1 MPDAYSDW
9 LDIPANFRPP
19 TYYQLLGIA
28 PSELDPKAIATAA
41 GERLERLRAHSDGP
55 RADEARRLAR
65 EVVQARDTLLDP
77 VARLRYDTLSPDAAD
92 PWWKPEPETA
102 AVTTAPVE
110 GWWQGEAADQPP
122 DALVPLP
129 VRPPE
134 PTPTPPPPAPAS
146 DWWKARPGD
155 LPPGRAPVRP
165 SPPPPPVTPPP
176 PAIPQ
181 PAPAAP
187 STGPVI
193 REQAL
198 AFSTSEPKG
207 SLLPWLFAG
216 LFGAGLATGA
226 VLYVMKPWAT
236 PDPATDAKLIAE
248 HKTKEE
254 LVPAVPPKKDP
265 PVHTVA
271 TTTVPKAAVTTTAE
285 PKKDPANVPPPKDPK
300 SPPATDEPVTAMTF
314 RGHNGG
320 VFGLAVSRSGRT
332 ILSVSDDQ
340 AVLQYSPQERGKH
353 GLVHKLG
360 SPGLAVA
367 LCDEDRTA
375 VFCDGG
381 EVVVYDLPGRKV
393 RARFENPRGGI
404 RSLAAAPDGSFVLAG
419 TTDGAVRW
427 WNPKS
432 KELEPVL
439 DVDAKATV
447 TALAIAPGART
458 VAVGLSD
465 GKVAVW
471 DLKGRRE
478 TKRWP
483 AHKGAVT
490 ALVCSP
496 DGQRIV
502 SGGEDG
508 VANVWQPGGTL
519 VKKLAGH
526 DGPVT
531 GAAWCSDGKRVVTA
545 GIDRTVRLWDQDKGW
560 KADRLAETPDKAF
573 CLALG
578 PGDRWAVVGLS
589 DGAVQLLPLPR
600 PADDTG
606 N

>member
-9 LDIPANFRPP
+9 LDIPASFRPP

-28 PSELDPKAIATAA
+28 PSELDPKTIATAA
-41 GERLERLRAHSDGP
+41 GERLERLRAHNVGP

-110 GWWQGEAADQPP
+110 GWWQDEVADQPTEAP
-122 DALVPLP
+122 VPP
-129 VRPPE
+129 QVRPPD
-134 PTPTPPPPAPAS
+134 PAPTPPPPAPAS
-146 DWWKARPGD
+146 DWWKAQPGE
-155 LPPGRAPVRP
+155 LPPEPAPVRP
-165 SPPPPPVTPPP
+165 VPPPAPVTPPP
-176 PAIPQ
+176 PPAPQ

-187 STGPVI
+187 APGPVI

-198 AFSTSEPKG
+198 AYSTPEPKG
-207 SLLPWLFAG
+207 SLLPWLFVG
-216 LFGAGLATGA
+216 LFGAGLATGG

-236 PDPATDAKLIAE
+236 PDPATDPKLVAE
-248 HKTKEE
+248 HKAKEE
-254 LVPAVPPKKDP
+254 SVLAVPPKKDP
-265 PVHTVA
+265 SIHTVA
-271 TTTVPKAAVTTTAE
+271 TTTVPKTAVTTTAE
-285 PKKDPANVPPPKDPK
+285 PKKDPNVAPPPKDPK
-300 SPPATDEPVTAMTF
+300 SPPVSDEPVMAMTF

-320 VFGLAVSRSGRT
+320 VFGLAISRSGKT

-340 AVLQYSPQERGKH
+340 AVLHYSPQERGKH

-393 RARFENPRGGI
+393 RATFENPRGGL

-432 KELEPVL
+432 KELEHVL

-447 TALAIAPGART
+447 TALAIVPGART
-458 VAVGLSD
+458 LAVGLSD

-478 TKRWP
+478 VKGWP

-490 ALVCSP
+490 ALACCP
-496 DGQRIV
+496 DGQRVV

-545 GIDRTVRLWDQDKGW
+545 GIDRTVRLWDEDKGW
-560 KADRLAETPDKAF
+560 KGDRLAETPDKAF
-573 CLALG
+573 CLAIG
-578 PGDRWAVVGLS
+578 PGDRWTVVGLA
-589 DGAVQLLPLPR
+589 DGAVQLVPLPR